1 MDQVAPQKI
10 GHRLFCNKRLRK
22 TTGLTVH
29 RENFKGFLHSSNE
42 EVKEARSSYFSNF
55 MNHNRS
61 DPLHQHALIKC
72 QSSLLVNRCLKRAVD
87 FP

>member
-10 GHRLFCNKRLRK
+10 GHCIFYNKRLRK

-42 EVKEARSSYFSNF
+42 DVKEARFSYFSNF
-55 MNHNRS
+55 MNHNKS

-72 QSSLLVNRCLKRAVD
+72 QSGLLVNRCLKRAVD